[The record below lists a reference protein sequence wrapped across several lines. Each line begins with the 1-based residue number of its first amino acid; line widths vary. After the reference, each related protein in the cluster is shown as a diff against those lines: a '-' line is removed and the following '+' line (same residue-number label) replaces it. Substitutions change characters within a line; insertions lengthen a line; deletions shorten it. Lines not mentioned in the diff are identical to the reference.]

1 MSVTSSPVLGY
12 LFSDSPFYIS
22 KFIRTPKKVLN
33 KTSFYGLGVK
43 TIEILGVFGYG
54 LKLPPKTA
62 HSPFISAYKSQKYM
76 QKVDWSNP
84 VGFFHI

>member
-1 MSVTSSPVLGY
+1 MPLLHTKIHSN
-12 LFSDSPFYIS
+12 
-22 KFIRTPKKVLN
+22 PKKVLN

-43 TIEILGVFGYG
+43 TIEILGVFGHG

-62 HSPFISAYKSQKYM
+62 HSSFLSAYKLQKYM
-76 QKVDWSNP
+76 QKRADWSNP

>member
-1 MSVTSSPVLGY
+1 MEKSMPLLHIQIHSHPQ
-12 LFSDSPFYIS
+12 
-22 KFIRTPKKVLN
+22 KVLN

-76 QKVDWSNP
+76 QKKSIGAIQSAFSISEKSTAP
-84 VGFFHI
+84 FT

>member
-1 MSVTSSPVLGY
+1 VAWKNPCR
-12 LFSDSPFYIS
+12 FYIS
-22 KFIRTPKKVLN
+22 KFIRTPKKALN